1 MIMQTSCPIAVSR
14 GAHSRER
21 GSSLIEFL
29 LCTSL
34 LIVPLLLGTA
44 VVGLNV
50 VREIQ
55 ITELCRD
62 AAHMY
67 SQGID
72 FTVSSN
78 VTELLKIAQGL
89 NITATGGNGVVIMST
104 ITYIDSTACSAGG
117 YSNSSCTNLNQTVFL
132 RQVVV
137 GNSTLRASA
146 WGTPPVDTSNS
157 DNVTQTNYLT
167 NTAARAVNFSSV
179 LPVSAGQFVYVGE
192 TYFSTPELSWWSKL
206 GTTGVFARFF
216 F

>member
-1 MIMQTSCPIAVSR
+1 MAAPPA
-14 GAHSRER
+14 AHARER

-34 LIVPLLLGTA
+34 LILPLLLGTA

-50 VREIQ
+50 IREIQ

-67 SQGID
+67 SQGVD
-72 FTVSSN
+72 FTISSN

-89 NITATGGNGVVIMST
+89 NITATGGKGVVIMST
-104 ITYIDSTACSAGG
+104 ITYIDSTACQAGG
-117 YSNSSCTNLNQTVFL
+117 YTNSNCTNLNQTVFL

-137 GNSTLRASA
+137 GNSTLQASA
-146 WGTPPVDTSNS
+146 FGTPPVDTSNS

-167 NTAARAVNFSSV
+167 NTAARAVGFSSV

-192 TYFSTPELSWWSKL
+192 TYFTTPELSWWSKL
-206 GTTGVFARFF
+206 GTTSVAARFLF
-216 F
+216 